1 MTQYQTKVAWL
12 MIKILLS
19 KRPIHNIPECFNEFR
34 ARVAVIDVI
43 GMLPYI
49 EREQRLGR
57 SGQRR
62 ARIAG
67 WRQIKRTVRLPD
79 QPGPARAK
87 SAERQFCERLFK
99 AVIRAPFTLNC
110 IAQRA
115 AGCRRALWR
124 QAILEKAMI
133 PDLRGVVKNRPGR
146 FFDDRLKRQVFK
158 FSAWNQGVERGDIAL
173 MMLAVVIFKR
183 FLGNM
188 RRKRMFGV
196 GQIG

>member
-62 ARIAG
+62 ARIAVDA
-67 WRQIKRTVRLPD
+67 RSSEPSACLTSQA
-79 QPGPARAK
+79 QPEPK
-87 SAERQFCERLFK
+87 VPSASFVNASLK
-99 AVIRAPFTLNC
+99 LSYAPH
-110 IAQRA
+110 
-115 AGCRRALWR
+115 
-124 QAILEKAMI
+124 
-133 PDLRGVVKNRPGR
+133 LR
-146 FFDDRLKRQVFK
+146 
-158 FSAWNQGVERGDIAL
+158 
-173 MMLAVVIFKR
+173 
-183 FLGNM
+183 
-188 RRKRMFGV
+188 
-196 GQIG
+196 